1 MTRRNRTPGEG
12 TRVVH
17 AGLPVPEAGTP
28 FLPGPVFAAPYHLP
42 GDPHAAP
49 YGYGRFGNPTWS
61 AYEAAIGELEGGE
74 ALVFASGMAACTAV
88 LSRLRPG
95 DLLVA
100 SADGYPT
107 VRAVA
112 TEYLAPRGVRTRFVP
127 TGEIAEAVGGAA
139 LVWVETPANPALGVC
154 DIAEVARAADAPVV
168 VDNTL
173 ATPLGQRPLEL
184 GAAISVMSASKA
196 LTGHSDLVLGVVTCA
211 DPADAAELRAWRERS
226 GAIAGPF
233 ETWLAHR
240 SLGTLEL
247 RLERQCQTALALAE
261 MLARRDDVPDVRYP
275 GLASAPGA
283 EIAARQMRRFGPVV
297 SFDLETRERAER
309 FLGALELVRE
319 ATSFG
324 GLHSTAERR
333 ARWDQGDDVSEGFIR
348 LSCGCEDTADVL
360 ADVAAALALA

>member
-17 AGLPVPEAGTP
+17 AGLPGPEAGTP

-168 VDNTL
+168 VDN
-173 ATPLGQRPLEL
+173 
-184 GAAISVMSASKA
+184 
-196 LTGHSDLVLGVVTCA
+196 
-211 DPADAAELRAWRERS
+211 
-226 GAIAGPF
+226 
-233 ETWLAHR
+233 
-240 SLGTLEL
+240 
-247 RLERQCQTALALAE
+247 
-261 MLARRDDVPDVRYP
+261 P